1 MFLTIMALWYDVFFE
16 RALSMMWALLGE
28 ERLEEPE
35 DWEYV

>member
-1 MFLTIMALWYDVFFE
+1 MALWYDVFFDRIRE
-16 RALSMMWALLGE
+16 RICTLLVKEGGK

>member
-1 MFLTIMALWYDVFFE
+1 MFLTIMALWYDVFFDRIRE
-16 RALSMMWALLGE
+16 RICALLGE